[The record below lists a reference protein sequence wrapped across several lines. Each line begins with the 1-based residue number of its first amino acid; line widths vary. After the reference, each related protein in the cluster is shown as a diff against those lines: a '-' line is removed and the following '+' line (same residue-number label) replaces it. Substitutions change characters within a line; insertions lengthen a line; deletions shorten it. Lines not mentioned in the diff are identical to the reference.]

1 MHQWAGIPDVTKES
15 FPLLTA
21 WLERIESRPGTD
33 RGLAIPARGKTNLSQ
48 EEQDKQA
55 QEAAKWIF
63 NEQQKK

>member
-1 MHQWAGIPDVTKES
+1 MHSWAGIPDVTKEA

-21 WLERIESRPGTD
+21 WLERIESRSGTNK
-33 RGLAIPARGKTNLSQ
+33 GLGVPERGKTNQSK

-63 NEQQKK
+63 NEQKK